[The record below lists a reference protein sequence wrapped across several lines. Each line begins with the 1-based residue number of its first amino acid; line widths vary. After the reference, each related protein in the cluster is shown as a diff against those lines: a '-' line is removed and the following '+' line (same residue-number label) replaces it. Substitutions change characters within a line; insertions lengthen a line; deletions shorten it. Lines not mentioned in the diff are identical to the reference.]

1 MDRRRKRRQHTYIAA
16 ACGIRVT
23 ALSCESYRFLGYF
36 KKTRWRASMKKLLIA
51 AAGLAAFAAPAL
63 AADMAVKAPPPVVSP
78 AYDWTGFYVGAN
90 GGYGW
95 SGDVGPIAYTDGIPQ
110 TFITTGTTFN
120 DKGGF
125 GGAQAGYNKQMG
137 HFVLGVETD
146 IQAASIRSSISG
158 GVTGFGDLYEGT
170 RKLDYFGTVRGRA
183 GLAFNQVLFYVTGG
197 LLYGQLST
205 STDRTNTPGF
215 PWIANSSSQTGYAA
229 GAGIEYAFARVWS
242 VKAEYQYLD
251 FGNKNLS
258 GIYVNF
264 PGGLTIQSNNLA
276 QHYNTVRVGLNYHFG
291 GPVVAKY

>member
-1 MDRRRKRRQHTYIAA
+1 MDRRGKRRQHTYITA

-23 ALSCESYRFLGYF
+23 AFSAQSFRFSAYLT
-36 KKTRWRASMKKLLIA
+36 KINWRALMTKFLIA
-51 AAGLAAFAAPAL
+51 AASCVALAAPAL

-78 AYDWTGFYVGAN
+78 AYDWSGFYVGVN

-95 SGDVGPIAYTDGIPQ
+95 SGNVGPITYTNSAAQ
-110 TFITTGTTFN
+110 TFTTTGTTFN

-146 IQAASIRSSISG
+146 IQAASIRSSIAG

-170 RKLDYFGTVRGRA
+170 RKLDYFGTVRAKA
-183 GLAFNQVLFYVTGG
+183 GLAYNQVLFYLTGG
-197 LLYGQLST
+197 FLYGQLST
-205 STDRTNTPGF
+205 STDRTNTPAT
-215 PWIANSSSQTGYAA
+215 PWVATSSAQTGYAV

-251 FGNKNLS
+251 FGNQNLS
-258 GIYVNF
+258 GIYVNS
-264 PGGLTIQSNNLA
+264 GGLTIQSNNLA